1 MASACIHGRDD
12 NECSSCNETWE
23 AELSIQMGQ
32 LSVTVLQRI
41 DCEAKQANDQDTQ
54 RHCALAMGYVLN
66 KEKASE
72 VATDAARELAIL
84 IMAEK

>member
-1 MASACIHGRDD
+1 
-12 NECSSCNETWE
+12 
-23 AELSIQMGQ
+23 
-32 LSVTVLQRI
+32 
-41 DCEAKQANDQDTQ
+41 
-54 RHCALAMGYVLN
+54 MGYVLN